1 MAWLSL
7 RARGNAK
14 HEAFENCR
22 LNCSGFA
29 GVATTILIACLL
41 ATLAFALDFPPL
53 TGRVVDQA
61 DVMTAQSRGETEA
74 KLKQLEDKSSIQL
87 VVATVK
93 SLQGSDI
100 ETYANQLF
108 RTWKLGEAQKNNGV
122 LLLVAPAEHKVRIE
136 VGYGVEGTLTD
147 ALSSVIISS
156 AIIPRFKAGDFSGGI
171 ERGVDG
177 IITVLSGDTADW
189 QPKTQ
194 VRSEDAAADFN
205 KLFPALL
212 FILMVFLIRYL
223 IGNVSNTVAGRY
235 VRRGGRT
242 IFIPYSGS
250 SWGSGWSGGSGGFG
264 GGFGGGFS
272 GGGGSSGG
280 GGASGGW

>member
-1 MAWLSL
+1 MSAIASHK
-7 RARGNAK
+7 RD
-14 HEAFENCR
+14 AFRDCR
-22 LNCSGFA
+22 LSRFSLA
-29 GVATTILIACLL
+29 GVTTTVVVVCLL
-41 ATLAFALDFPPL
+41 ATLAFALNFPPL

-61 DVMTAQSRGETEA
+61 NVMTAQSRGEIEA
-74 KLKQLEDKSSIQL
+74 KLKALEDKSDIQL

-93 SLQGSDI
+93 SLQGGDI

-136 VGYGVEGTLTD
+136 VGYGLEGTLTD

-156 AIIPRFKAGDFSGGI
+156 AIVPRFKAGDFPGGI

-177 IITVLSGDTADW
+177 IISVLSGDTADW
-189 QPKTQ
+189 QPKPQ

-205 KLFPALL
+205 KLFPVLL
-212 FILMVFLIRYL
+212 FILMAFLVRYL
-223 IGNVSNTVAGRY
+223 IGNVQNTVAGRY
-235 VRRGGRT
+235 VRRSGRT

-250 SWGSGWSGGSGGFG
+250 SWGSGWSGGGSGGFG

-280 GGASGGW
+280 GGASGSW